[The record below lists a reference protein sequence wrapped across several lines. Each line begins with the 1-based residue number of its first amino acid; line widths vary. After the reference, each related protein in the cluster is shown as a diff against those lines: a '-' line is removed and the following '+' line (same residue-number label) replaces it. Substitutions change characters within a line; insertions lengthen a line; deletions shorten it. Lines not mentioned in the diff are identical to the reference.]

1 MRDVIHEIIEPV
13 VKKASEDRE
22 SQLTLVRKSEMHNKR
37 LDQLENIVLKT
48 GKKSTA
54 FDEIHNKFVSI
65 EGDRK
70 KYQVKCD

>member
-1 MRDVIHEIIEPV
+1 
-13 VKKASEDRE
+13 
-22 SQLTLVRKSEMHNKR
+22 MHNKR

-54 FDEIHNKFVSI
+54 FDEINNKFVAI